1 MRTAALYVL
10 AIASAMAPGLAHA
23 DRWVAYTDG
32 RAGGCFVNANGG
44 LYGCTP
50 QAEPIPSNPAG
61 QRAGRRDDADGYQPQ
76 NREDHCALARQ
87 QLKNAM
93 SDFHRTVTSMREAE
107 RRFERTGCDA
117 DE

>member
-10 AIASAMAPGLAHA
+10 AIASSMAPGLAHA

-32 RAGGCFVNANGG
+32 RAGGCFVNANGW
-44 LYGCTP
+44 LYGCTL
-50 QAEPIPSNPAG
+50 QAEPIPGNRAG
-61 QRAGRRDDADGYQPQ
+61 QAPSRRDDADGYRPQ

-107 RRFERTGCDA
+107 QRFERTGCDA

>member
-1 MRTAALYVL
+1 MRTTALFVL
-10 AIASAMAPGLAHA
+10 AIASAMAPGLARA

-32 RAGGCFVNANGG
+32 RAGGCFANANGG

-50 QAEPIPSNPAG
+50 QAEPIPGNRAG
-61 QRAGRRDDADGYQPQ
+61 QAPSRRDDYRPQ

-107 RRFERTGCDA
+107 QRFERTGCDA